1 MTSESIVRLADPRD
15 EDGLMELLRELYSEN
30 AIFKIDED
38 CVRSYLH
45 RAFRNESAM
54 IGVIGAPGHIEGALY
69 LVIGQFWYTREKH
82 LEEFFNYVRPEHR
95 RSKHAQSLLAW
106 AKGLS
111 NETLPLVIG
120 VISNKRTEAKI
131 KLYERQFGKQAGAFF
146 VFNRERAHGP
156 ALPA

>member
-1 MTSESIVRLADPRD
+1 MD
-15 EDGLMELLRELYSEN
+15 LLRELYSEN

-38 CVRSYLH
+38 CVRAYLR
-45 RAFRNESAM
+45 RAFNNDSAM

-69 LVIGQFWYTREKH
+69 LVIGQFWYSKQHH

-95 RSKHAQSLLAW
+95 RSKHAQKLLEW

-111 NETLPLVIG
+111 DETLPLVIG

-131 KLYERQFGKQAGAFF
+131 KLYERQFGRPAGAFF
-146 VFNRERAHGP
+146 VFNRGKAGGP
-156 ALPA
+156 ESQVDA